1 MKNKNGKIKNRVL
14 LEMSGGVDSTTS
26 LIFLLKK
33 GYEVIG
39 VSFLFPKYESSGNIR
54 DIEIA
59 RSICD
64 KFNVEHYV
72 ENCEESFKKNVVSYF
87 KDETNKGNTPNP
99 CVLCNKEIKIK
110 FGINLLKKYNA
121 DYIATGHYAK
131 NIFNKKTKKYEF
143 QVAKDIH
150 KDQTYFLFNLT
161 QEQLKKT
168 LFPLGKIKKKKLK
181 KILINKNI
189 DIYKNIKESNDFCY
203 FPSEIKKKDFF
214 TKNIKNKRGNVL
226 DINNNIIGSHSGLN
240 NYTIGQRKSLDI
252 KGFNAFYV
260 YNKDIENNNLMVCKK
275 EEKTSVLK
283 SLLILEDVNIISGEY
298 NNTKKLEIL
307 AKNRYAQSL
316 KAAVLEKIDDKN
328 YKVTYKEPE
337 FGITKGQFCV
347 FYKKKLNKTI
357 CLGGGKIS
365 KIL

>member
-1 MKNKNGKIKNRVL
+1 MKNKNKKQKRVL
-14 LEMSGGVDSTTS
+14 LEMSGGIDSTTS
-26 LIFLLKK
+26 LIFLLKQ

-39 VSFLFPKYESSGNIR
+39 VSFLFPKYESPGNIR
-54 DIEIA
+54 DLEIA

-64 KFNVEHYV
+64 EFNIEHYI
-72 ENCEESFKKNVVSYF
+72 ENCEESFRKNVVSYF
-87 KDETNKGNTPNP
+87 KEEINKGNTPNP
-99 CVLCNKEIKIK
+99 CILCNKEIKIK
-110 FGINLLKKYNA
+110 FGIDLLKKYNA

-131 NIFNKKTKKYEF
+131 NVFNKKTKKYEL

-161 QEQLKKT
+161 QDQLQKT
-168 LFPLGKIKKKKLK
+168 LFPLGNVKKKKLQ

-189 DIYKNIKESNDFCY
+189 EIFKDIKESNDFCY

-214 TKNIKNKRGNVL
+214 IKNVKSEKGNVL
-226 DINNNIIGSHSGLN
+226 DINNNIIGSHLGLN
-240 NYTIGQRKSLDI
+240 NYTIGQRKNLDI
-252 KGFNAFYV
+252 KGSNAFYV
-260 YNKDIENNNLMVCKK
+260 YYKDIENNNLIVCKN
-275 EEKTSVLK
+275 EEKEKLLK
-283 SLLILEDVNIISGEY
+283 NSIILEDVNIISGE
-298 NNTKKLEIL
+298 NIKKIEIL

-316 KAAVLEKIDDKN
+316 KEAILEKIDDKN